1 MAKRL
6 RRTMLYLP
14 ANNPAMLQDAMIY
27 GADSVLLDLEDSI
40 TLKEKSAARNLL
52 KHALLNI
59 DYGDLEVTVRINPLS
74 TGFGELD
81 LEAIIPTKPD
91 AIRVPKVDSAEDVK
105 KTSEIISRIELE
117 SGIEEGTVKLM
128 PMIETA
134 KGVQNAYEIASA
146 SPRVVALTIGGEDLT
161 ADIGI
166 NRSASG
172 REIFTARNLIV
183 LAAAAAE
190 VDALDTVYSRV
201 HDIEGL
207 KKETQ
212 LIKELGFTGKAVIHP
227 KQIAPVHEVFSPTA
241 KEVEESQKIIRAA
254 KEAEEKGL
262 GVITVNG
269 KMVDGPIITRA
280 EKILERA
287 NL

>member
-40 TLKEKSAARNLL
+40 TVKEKRAARNLL
-52 KHALLNI
+52 KYALLNI
-59 DYGDLEVTVRINPLS
+59 NYGDLEVTVRINPLS

-81 LEAIIPTKPD
+81 LEAIVPTKPD
-91 AIRVPKVDSAEDVK
+91 AIRLPKVDTAEDVK
-105 KTSEIISRIELE
+105 KASDIISKIELK
-117 SGIEEGTVKLM
+117 SGIEEGSVKLM

-134 KGVQNAYEIASA
+134 RGVQNAYQIASA
-146 SPRVVALTIGGEDLT
+146 SPRIVALTIGGEDLT
-161 ADIGI
+161 ADMGI

-183 LAAAAAE
+183 LAAAAADI
-190 VDALDTVYSRV
+190 DALDTVYSRV

-207 KKETQ
+207 KQETE

-227 KQIAPVHEVFSPTA
+227 KQIAPVHEVFRPSD
-241 KEVEESQKIIRAA
+241 KEVEEAQKVVRAA

-269 KMVDGPIITRA
+269 KMVDGPVITRA

-287 NL
+287 SL